1 MILRLIFEFHAPY
14 KGYPLYISANAF
26 RHMIGMSVNS
36 SFGFFTTSPL
46 NCPKIYEEYFF
57 EKKVSQLLLPHFYYR
72 RSRMGNLAKIIPI
85 FFPKYVTFDIFGT
98 EDELKHIINRIK
110 SLKLMQLGGCRNL
123 GYGVVTLH
131 SFFMFKLENI
141 QVPEQGTH
149 AVLISPCSKI
159 PKYFIKYNCRQD
171 KEVLW
176 NNGTKRIITIVPRGQ
191 FFRLKPGTN
200 IKIAAIDGI
209 LRKYDPLGKIGYGE
223 YIIVNWEKRRG

>member
-85 FFPKYVTFDIFGT
+85 FFPKIS
-98 EDELKHIINRIK
+98 LII
-110 SLKLMQLGGCRNL
+110 
-123 GYGVVTLH
+123 LH
-131 SFFMFKLENI
+131 LLNYLYAYTS
-141 QVPEQGTH
+141 
-149 AVLISPCSKI
+149 
-159 PKYFIKYNCRQD
+159 
-171 KEVLW
+171 
-176 NNGTKRIITIVPRGQ
+176 
-191 FFRLKPGTN
+191 
-200 IKIAAIDGI
+200 
-209 LRKYDPLGKIGYGE
+209 GKIQLS
-223 YIIVNWEKRRG
+223 